1 VKRWIVTLVVLI
13 GCAPDVPSSRE
24 RADASDR
31 LEAAALD
38 HQLRAVPGVTGAYAA
53 IHHAFT
59 DPLTGAK
66 SPAAAT
72 VLITIAPGA
81 DRTAIETAAHQLAP
95 VASIAIVT
103 SPAPATPSRRT
114 PFVIAAL
121 VAILAA
127 AGYVAWKT
135 RPTTT

>member
-1 VKRWIVTLVVLI
+1 VLRCLAWIALV
-13 GCAPDVPSSRE
+13 GCAPEVPSSRE

-31 LEAAALD
+31 VEAAALD

-53 IHHAFT
+53 IHHAFV

-72 VLITIAPGA
+72 VLITIAPDA
-81 DRTAIETAAHQLAP
+81 DRTAIETATHQLAP
-95 VASIAIVT
+95 TASVAIVT
-103 SPAPATPSRRT
+103 SPAPATPSRRV
-114 PFVIAAL
+114 PLVIAAL

>member
-1 VKRWIVTLVVLI
+1 VVRWIFLVALFS
-13 GCAPDVPSSRE
+13 CAPEVPSSRE

-31 LEAAALD
+31 VEATALD
-38 HQLRAVPGVTGAYAA
+38 RQLRAVPGVTGAYAA
-53 IHHAFT
+53 IHHAFA

-72 VLITIAPGA
+72 ILITIAPGA
-81 DRTAIETAAHQLAP
+81 DRTAIEAATHQLAP
-95 VASIAIVT
+95 TASVAIVT
-103 SPAPATPSRRT
+103 SPAPAAPSRRV
-114 PFVIAAL
+114 PLVIAVL